1 MGRSRKGVELFASTS
16 KYKNAMCK
24 LAGLPLL
31 RSLLRRI
38 LVARGTTF
46 TFIPV
51 YEGVEL
57 PGGTAMPIS
66 VVEHFIDRAGHHVI
80 IDFCPCRKSF
90 DCKDYPVERGCTFIG
105 EGARQIN
112 PEVGRHVSKEEALA
126 YLREGIEMGLVPV
139 FGKIDFDAV
148 MLGVKDRD
156 RLMTICQCCP
166 CCCLTTALH
175 YASPSVQSGVITRM
189 DGLEVKVTGDC
200 VGCGECVEACIFKHI
215 NVVGGRAVVSADCV
229 GCGRCA
235 AGCKQQAISITIND
249 SDYLQASIDRIG
261 ARVDVT

>member
-31 RSLLRRI
+31 RSLLKRI

-112 PEVGRHVSKEEALA
+112 PDVGRHVSKEEALA

-175 YASPSVQSGVITRM
+175 QAPRGVRDIITR
-189 DGLEVKVTGDC
+189 LEGVEVRVTGDC
-200 VGCGECVEACIFKHI
+200 NGCGDCVEACIFKQMTLVGGVA
-215 NVVGGRAVVSADCV
+215 VVGEECK

-235 AGCKQQAISITIND
+235 VACDNGAVSITVNNPQYIERCVERI
-249 SDYLQASIDRIG
+249 SAS
-261 ARVDVT
+261 VDVG